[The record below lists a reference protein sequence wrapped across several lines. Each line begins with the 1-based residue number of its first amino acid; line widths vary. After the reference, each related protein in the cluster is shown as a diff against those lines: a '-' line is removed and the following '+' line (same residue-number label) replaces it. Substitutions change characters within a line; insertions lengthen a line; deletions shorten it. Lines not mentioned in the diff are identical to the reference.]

1 LLDYADVRS
10 KKALYAKL
18 RVDPWFNALQVKY
31 GYAMTCHKAQGGQWK
46 EIFLD
51 QGWVTPE
58 MLGAEYY
65 RWLYTALTRAVERI
79 YLVNFKDEYLI
90 NRD

>member
-1 LLDYADVRS
+1 
-10 KKALYAKL
+10 
-18 RVDPWFNALQVKY
+18 
-31 GYAMTCHKAQGGQWK
+31 MTCHKAQGGQWK